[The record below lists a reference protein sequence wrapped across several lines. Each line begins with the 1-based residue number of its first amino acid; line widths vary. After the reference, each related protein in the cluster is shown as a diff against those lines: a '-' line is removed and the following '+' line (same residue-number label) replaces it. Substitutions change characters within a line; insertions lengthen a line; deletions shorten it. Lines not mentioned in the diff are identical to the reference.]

1 MNKTDELYGFLN
13 TQSSNDDDDDDDN
26 HAIVL
31 LSPAYDLR
39 LGELE
44 LLFSMKNFF
53 FCVYH

>member
-1 MNKTDELYGFLN
+1 MMNCMGFRMY
-13 TQSSNDDDDDDDN
+13 SDDDDDDDDDN

-44 LLFSMKNFF
+44 QFF
-53 FCVYH
+53 Q

>member
-13 TQSSNDDDDDDDN
+13 TQSSNDDDDDDN